1 MKKSSKN
8 QSINQER
15 INVSAFFT
23 GRVSHASF
31 LNIKEK

>member
-15 INVSAFFT
+15 FNVSVFFT
-23 GRVSHASF
+23 GRESQSSF